1 MLCQSGQSNFCP
13 KDTIAWAWHPLFGVI
28 SSSQGQKW
36 PKMKVLG
43 TPFLDLLS
51 VFFKTP
57 PPHCYQIV
65 IRWVLLSCIPTKLFW
80 FKSWFIKC
88 IFSKAVITCEA
99 QLHAVMI
106 LLSIRAL
113 GKSKELVNQLPKDKR
128 PSIWESVVL
137 CGIVW
142 WFWQVD
148 VVALFGSMLH
158 DVSRMYP
165 FWLAL
170 SPIWLSTVSDAFVH
184 FISCKP
190 ETTCLP
196 GRGTCI
202 VWVSSI
208 RLLLSCRL
216 SRPSSHMAVSQG
228 RESSLPIC
236 FRFAN
241 MY

>member
-51 VFFKTP
+51 VFFLTP

-137 CGIVW
+137 CGIMWYCVVVLTGGRCGTVW
-142 WFWQVD
+142 LD
-148 VVALFGSMLH
+148 VAWCIE
-158 DVSRMYP
+158 DVSL
-165 FWLAL
+165 LA
-170 SPIWLSTVSDAFVH
+170 SAFSYLT
-184 FISCKP
+184 IY
-190 ETTCLP
+190 
-196 GRGTCI
+196 
-202 VWVSSI
+202 SI
-208 RLLLSCRL
+208 RC
-216 SRPSSHMAVSQG
+216 
-228 RESSLPIC
+228 IC
-236 FRFAN
+236 SFYFLQAWNNMFAR
-241 MY
+241 